1 MVQDATDTDSSF
13 SVNHASARLVLVGDV
28 GHEVADSLKEQASLQ
43 MPTQVDELVVDLSA
57 CRFLEPA
64 AVDMLSSVLG
74 RADAG
79 GADISLRGMS
89 ANLRVI
95 LGIAGLLDLAES
107 SGPQGD

>member
-28 GHEVADSLKEQASLQ
+28 GRAMADSLREQASLQ
-43 MPTQVDELVVDLSA
+43 MPTQVDEFAVDLSA
-57 CRFLEPA
+57 CRYLEPA

-74 RADAG
+74 RAHDGEAH
-79 GADISLRGMS
+79 ISLQGMS

-107 SGPQGD
+107 SGRVGD

>member
-1 MVQDATDTDSSF
+1 MVQDATDAESSF
-13 SVNHASARLVLVGDV
+13 TAQHASAQLVLVGDV
-28 GHEVADSLKEQASLQ
+28 GQAMADDLREQASRR
-43 MPTQVDELVVDLSA
+43 MPAQLDEFVVDLSS

-74 RADAG
+74 HAHDG
-79 GADISLRGMS
+79 GARICLEGMS

-107 SGPQGD
+107 SGRDGD

>member
-1 MVQDATDTDSSF
+1 
-13 SVNHASARLVLVGDV
+13 
-28 GHEVADSLKEQASLQ
+28 
-43 MPTQVDELVVDLSA
+43 
-57 CRFLEPA
+57 
-64 AVDMLSSVLG
+64 MLSSVLG

-79 GADISLRGMS
+79 GAHISLRGMS

>member
-13 SVNHASARLVLVGDV
+13 SVHQARAQLVLVGDV
-28 GHEVADSLKEQASLQ
+28 GQEMADSLKGQASVQ
-43 MPTQVDELVVDLSA
+43 MPNRLDELVVDLRA

-74 RADAG
+74 QADAA
-79 GADISLRGMS
+79 GARINLEGMS

-107 SGPQGD
+107 SGPAGD